1 MIQPQPNRV
10 IYGKTITELGCEDE
24 RVVVLDADISK
35 STNTFQFKRQFPERF
50 FNIGVAEQ
58 NMVGIAAGLATT
70 GLIPFASTFA
80 IFLSMRA
87 CEQVRTSVAYPNLN
101 VKLVATSA
109 GVEIGMDGVTH
120 QGVEDLSIMRT
131 ISNMIVL
138 SPSDPV
144 TTMLATRAIYEY
156 NGPAYMR
163 LNRNK
168 SEVIHS
174 EDTPFRIGKMI
185 RLREGNDATVI
196 ATGHMVCQALI
207 AHENLKKEGVH
218 IRVLDCHTIKPIDE
232 EEIRLAATE
241 TGGIVT
247 AEDHNQ
253 IGGLGAA
260 VCEVTAESHPTFV
273 KRVGLGN
280 YFASSGRDYR
290 KLLAHFHIDHAEIES
305 KVRELLQLGKH
316 KYSSGIEV
324 DKSLG
329 KHKYSSGIEGDK
341 Q

>member
-1 MIQPQPNRV
+1 MIQAQANRQ
-10 IYGKTITELGCEDE
+10 IYGKTITDLGALDE
-24 RVVVLDADISK
+24 RIVVLDADISK
-35 STNTFQFKRQFPERF
+35 STNTFQFKERFPERF

-70 GLIPFASTFA
+70 GLLPFASTFA

-101 VKLVATSA
+101 VKLIATSA

-144 TTMLATRAIYEY
+144 TTMLATKALYAYE
-156 NGPAYMR
+156 GPAYMR

-168 SEVIHS
+168 SEVLHA
-174 EDTPFRIGKMI
+174 EDASFQIGKMI
-185 RLREGNDATVI
+185 RLCDGGDATVI
-196 ATGHMVCQALI
+196 ATGHMVHQALV
-207 AHENLKKEGVH
+207 AHETLKKEGIHV
-218 IRVLDCHTIKPIDE
+218 RVLDCHTIKPMDIDE
-232 EEIRLAATE
+232 IRKAAEE

-260 VCEVTAESHPTFV
+260 VCEVTADCCPTVV

-280 YFASSGRDYR
+280 FFASSGRDYVQ
-290 KLLAHFHIDHAEIES
+290 LLAHYHLDHTEIEN
-305 KVRELLQLGKH
+305 KVRELLGSQ
-316 KYSSGIEV
+316 
-324 DKSLG
+324 
-329 KHKYSSGIEGDK
+329 
-341 Q
+341 